1 VAEQCE
7 ADRLPAVQILLPAV
21 SYSIT
26 RESRRCGSSN
36 EPPNRPTPEV
46 HRKYIMSKTNPRL
59 SSLIATLKAVS
70 RDSGAAVWQDVA
82 DRLEKPRRTHAE
94 VNLGRIE
101 RYAREDETVVVPG
114 KVLGSGVLQKEVTV
128 AAVDFSSSARTKIEQ
143 VGDTV
148 PLEELVN
155 QNPDGSNV
163 RVIR

>member
-1 VAEQCE
+1 MLVLERERRACGPAYGSQ
-7 ADRLPAVQILLPAV
+7 DR
-21 SYSIT
+21 
-26 RESRRCGSSN
+26 R
-36 EPPNRPTPEV
+36 TPEF
-46 HRKYIMSKTNPRL
+46 HRKYTMSKTNPRL
-59 SSLIATLKAVS
+59 SSLIATLKTVS
-70 RDSGAAVWQDVA
+70 RESGAAVWQDVA

-143 VGDTV
+143 VGDAV
-148 PLEELVN
+148 PLEELATE
-155 QNPDGSNV
+155 NPDGSNV